1 MKGLAGTKLRSFAE
15 AVLGVEV
22 RVFGNVAVAVAGCE
36 ITENDADVNR
46 GVEMMLLVEDAG
58 AWRINTHMYN
68 DLGNASP

>member
-1 MKGLAGTKLRSFAE
+1 
-15 AVLGVEV
+15 
-22 RVFGNVAVAVAGCE
+22 
-36 ITENDADVNR
+36 VNR